1 MVKYSRKARAF
12 SGGVVLETM
21 LVKFSDN
28 PIIAPSEDHYWER
41 YQTFNPG
48 AVLLDD
54 KVHLVYRAIG
64 VDGIS
69 RFGYAVSSD
78 GFRIDERLPHP
89 IYERK
94 GYSLSRYLSASGG
107 GFGGCEDPRLVKI
120 EESNRIYA
128 TYNAFGGGLRVG
140 ITSIRVD
147 DFLDRKWR
155 WREERLISPPGQVNK
170 NFVIFPEKVKG
181 KYAILHSISPDVSIT
196 YLDSLDL
203 EEGEYITSRHRD
215 GLPPAEDGWE
225 VSVKSP
231 GPPPLKT
238 ERGWLLFYHGLAG
251 GKYKIGAMLLDY
263 KNPEK
268 VLCTSCQP
276 VIEPD
281 QEYENSGF
289 KPGIV
294 YTCGTAIK
302 DKTLLVYYG
311 GADTYACVAYAWLDE
326 FLDAL
331 EEKARLKL
339 ESSAMEGSQ
348 PIRIEKPKH
357 EPEKPRRRFKI
368 LGRFRKGKP

>member
-1 MVKYSRKARAF
+1 LK
-12 SGGVVLETM
+12 TM

-28 PIIAPSEDHYWER
+28 PIIAPSEDQYWEK
-41 YQTFNPG
+41 YQTFNSG
-48 AVLLDD
+48 AILLDD
-54 KVHLVYRAIG
+54 KIHLVYRAIG

-94 GYSLSRYLSASGG
+94 GYSLSAYLSASGG

-120 EESNRIYA
+120 EESNSIYA
-128 TYNAFGGGLRVG
+128 TYNAFGEELRAG

-147 DFLDRKWR
+147 DFLDRR
-155 WREERLISPPGQVNK
+155 WSWKEERLISPPGEDNK

-181 KYAILHSISPDVSIT
+181 KYAILQSISPNISIT
-196 YLDSLDL
+196 YLNSLDL
-203 EEGEYITSRHRD
+203 EEGKYIRSWHEK
-215 GLPPAEDGWE
+215 GLPPAEGGWE
-225 VSVKSP
+225 TSVKSP

-238 ERGWLLFYHGLAG
+238 ERGWLLFYHGVDE
-251 GKYKIGAMLLDY
+251 GKYKIGAMLLDL
-263 KNPEK
+263 KNPEN
-268 VLCTSCQP
+268 VLCTSKQP
-276 VIEPD
+276 VVEPD

-294 YTCGTAIK
+294 YTCGAVIK

-311 GADTYACVAYAWLDE
+311 GADTYTCVAYAWLDE

-331 EEKARLKL
+331 EEKGKPKL
-339 ESSAMEGSQ
+339 EPPAMEGYDDYAGIGEES
-348 PIRIEKPKH
+348 EH
-357 EPEKPRRRFKI
+357 
-368 LGRFRKGKP
+368 